1 MDGSFLDKV
10 LYSLIMFLLLVG
22 FFAFMDND
30 PDAPRE
36 AVLIILTAI
45 PITVLRWAL
54 TGKHFWNGP

>member
-1 MDGSFLDKV
+1 
-10 LYSLIMFLLLVG
+10 MFVLLVG

-36 AVLIILTAI
+36 AVLIILIAI

>member
-1 MDGSFLDKV
+1 MDGSFLDKL
-10 LYSLIMFLLLVG
+10 LYFLIMFVLLVG

-30 PDAPRE
+30 PDAPKE
-36 AVLIILTAI
+36 AVFIITAAI

>member
-1 MDGSFLDKV
+1 MDGSFLAKV

-22 FFAFMDND
+22 FCAFMDND
-30 PDAPRE
+30 PDAPKE
-36 AVLIILTAI
+36 AILIITAAI